1 MIEISLA
8 TREKSKLRIALAGVS
23 GGGKTLGALLLASGL
38 TGGDF
43 SKICLVDTEHRRGQ
57 LYANRSEYGI
67 GEFWYIELKA
77 PFSPAHYKEAVDT
90 AVQKVGADG
99 VVIVDSLSHAWNSS
113 GGVLEIKAGIAAQP
127 NKNSYT
133 AWDEAGRIQNDFINY
148 LLSVN
153 CHTICTLR
161 VKQDYVLTE
170 NDRGKQVPVKV
181 GLAPVQRDDV
191 EYEFDLML
199 NIGRD
204 HIAAASKDV
213 TFLDG
218 FNAVITPELGK
229 QLAEW
234 ANEGKEP
241 VRCEECGHLVSAT
254 KRMTIA
260 QLAEYTRKNYG
271 KCLCSACA
279 KKVELARRAAE
290 KSEKEESTHASE

>member
-1 MIEISLA
+1 MDA
-8 TREKSKLRIALAGVS
+8 AV
-23 GGGKTLGALLLASGL
+23 KT
-38 TGGDF
+38 
-43 SKICLVDTEHRRGQ
+43 
-57 LYANRSEYGI
+57 
-67 GEFWYIELKA
+67 
-77 PFSPAHYKEAVDT
+77 
-90 AVQKVGADG
+90 VGPEG
-99 VVIVDSLSHAWNSS
+99 VVIVDSLSHAWSNA

-127 NKNSYT
+127 GKNSYT

-191 EYEFDLML
+191 EYEFDIMF

-204 HIAAASKDV
+204 HIAATSKDV

-218 FNAVITPELGK
+218 FNAVITPELGR
-229 QLAEW
+229 QLAAW
-234 ANEGKEP
+234 ADEGKEP
-241 VRCEECGHLVSAT
+241 VRCEECGSLVAAT
-254 KRMTIA
+254 GKMTIE
-260 QLAEYTRKNYG
+260 QLAGYTREHYG

-279 KKVELARRAAE
+279 VKAERARRAAE
-290 KSEKEESTHASE
+290 KKEQEAAHEAQ